1 MSQTSHELSLPEDLN
16 VDIGENR
23 SYPIRYIHNT
33 QEALQQLI
41 SANKEKQVKTAVIT
55 DINLE
60 VSQPEIF
67 DNVFPKIPTFAVS
80 PGEPTKCLEKLGA
93 IWDFL
98 ANMELD
104 RKGTLIAFGGG
115 VIGDLGGFAA
125 ATYLRGINY
134 YQVPTTLLAMVD
146 SSIGGKTGINIDAG
160 KNLVGAFYHPQEVII
175 DTTLLK
181 TLPTREFSAGMAEVI
196 KYGMLGDLDLFKHLE
211 GLGKLHPEHPE
222 LPSIIRRCCE
232 IKARIVKEDER
243 ENANEGGRA
252 LLNLGHTY
260 GHAIEQVAG
269 YGSYLHGEAV
279 AIGLYA
285 AVEMSAQKGWLAKA
299 DVQRVVDLL
308 QKYDLPIHL
317 NASLSQANLIEAM
330 QRDKKVRQGSIR
342 FVAMSEIGNSFTTQ
356 DISREI
362 IAHCLVL
369 IGAN

>member
-1 MSQTSHELSLPEDLN
+1 
-16 VDIGENR
+16 
-23 SYPIRYIHNT
+23 
-33 QEALQQLI
+33 
-41 SANKEKQVKTAVIT
+41 
-55 DINLE
+55 
-60 VSQPEIF
+60 
-67 DNVFPKIPTFAVS
+67 
-80 PGEPTKCLEKLGA
+80 
-93 IWDFL
+93 
-98 ANMELD
+98 
-104 RKGTLIAFGGG
+104 
-115 VIGDLGGFAA
+115 
-125 ATYLRGINY
+125 
-134 YQVPTTLLAMVD
+134 
-146 SSIGGKTGINIDAG
+146 
-160 KNLVGAFYHPQEVII
+160 
-175 DTTLLK
+175 LLK

-211 GLGKLHPEHPE
+211 GLDKLHPEHPE

-243 ENANEGGRA
+243 ENANQGGRA

-342 FVAMSEIGNSFTTQ
+342 FVAMSEIGNSFTTE